1 METDLGEMYG
11 IQIEQNL
18 IIIIKNVQIMTKI
31 YPICQSLVSK
41 SQDTIQIAL
50 NNHHDVKA

>member
-11 IQIEQNL
+11 IQIKQNL

-41 SQDTIQIAL
+41 SQDIIQIAL
-50 NNHHDVKA
+50 NNHHEVKA